1 MKLIAIIGSVSSKVL
16 NISIIFAPQAFCGLL
31 TCACECFFLCDCKDS
46 LFAWFL
52 LFYVIKNIKKNTPL
66 LYFSCMIVF
75 CNANLTTFFN

>member
-52 LFYVIKNIKKNTPL
+52 LFYVIKNIKKRAKH
-66 LYFSCMIVF
+66 SIIKD
-75 CNANLTTFFN
+75 NLQSKKIF